1 VPGCEQQIRGA
12 NAGAPMTMIQAVLF
26 AITEAFVLGILLALL
41 LRWDETGFDEDEK
54 ADWQNRY

>member
-1 VPGCEQQIRGA
+1 
-12 NAGAPMTMIQAVLF
+12 MTMIQAVLF